1 MDHIEFIDG
10 KPIKIKTVEISKG
23 DVKGIYKKMGIN
35 AVIQPQDRPLKRQ
48 PRARDPYV
56 RTIPL
61 PWIQQASR
69 LPGKSLHVGIV
80 LWYLSG
86 VSKSLTVKLTRSWL
100 RRFGLHPETGRR
112 GLQTL
117 EIANLVVVLRNGRKN
132 PIVTLVKGT
141 QSPPKVNAGTEV

>member
-1 MDHIEFIDG
+1 MDHLEFIDG

-69 LPGKSLHVGIV
+69 LPGRSLHVGIV
-80 LWYLSG
+80 LWYLAG
-86 VSKSLTVKLTRSWL
+86 VSKSRTVTLTRLWL
-100 RRFGLHPETGRR
+100 RRFGLHHETGRR
-112 GLQTL
+112 GLRVL
-117 EIANLVVVLRNGRKN
+117 EKAKLVGVKRSGKTS
-132 PIVTLVKGT
+132 PCVTLVG
-141 QSPPKVNAGTEV
+141 PGR